1 MFSLKHYFLSLLSLT
16 GLNLVNG
23 TLNNEHKLRNDLFQ
37 NYSAD
42 CLPLG
47 HQESITLKMGVA
59 FRAFNSIDQVEGT
72 LTANIWLRHWWRDG
86 NLIWNP
92 DDYNNITEMAVNT
105 EPGGD
110 SSIWVP
116 DIYLYNTAEKPMEQL
131 DYSRAHVYS
140 DGYIIWSRP
149 GIIKS
154 TCIFDL
160 RSFPYDT
167 QHCLFKFGSWV
178 YHDGQMNLT
187 LDEGSVDVSNFQEND
202 GWNLANFSSK
212 LNFVKY
218 NCCPELYPDI
228 TFNITLERLPGYY
241 TLNIITPAYATS
253 SLMIISFLVP
263 WDSGERISFAITVM
277 LSLIVFLLILSENLP
292 KTNTKP
298 LLSEMLIGLT
308 FFSLL
313 CVFFT
318 VFVSAMYSYKS
329 KKENLIF
336 KVIKKISYYLPN
348 LPEMKNLPNLPNMS
362 GFGSCLPGSN
372 RDGSQ
377 DTVTHM
383 TITES
388 EVDVDDFIYA
398 TEELSGIEHR
408 TNSYQEVMVDG
419 NSKKVRRNESNLST
433 LTQRSI
439 TSSDSNASNASNGSN
454 ATKQSNNSE
463 DSNSSKGSDDS
474 NDSNDSDATTASE
487 KKVKIYARKLESI
500 FTVIFLVSFI
510 IYTIIMF
517 AFIPI

>member
-1 MFSLKHYFLSLLSLT
+1 
-16 GLNLVNG
+16 
-23 TLNNEHKLRNDLFQ
+23 
-37 NYSAD
+37 
-42 CLPLG
+42 
-47 HQESITLKMGVA
+47 MGVA

-92 DDYNNITEMAVNT
+92 EDYNNITEIAVNT
-105 EPGGD
+105 DPQLEH
-110 SSIWVP
+110 SIWVP

-154 TCIFDL
+154 TCTFDL

-187 LDEGSVDVSNFQEND
+187 QDAGSIDVSNFQEND
-202 GWNLANFSSK
+202 GWNLADYSSK

-228 TFNITLERLPGYY
+228 TFNVTIERLPGYY

-298 LLSEMLIGLT
+298 LLSEMHIGLT
-308 FFSLL
+308 FYSQL

-318 VFVSAMYSYKS
+318 VFESAM
-329 KKENLIF
+329 
-336 KVIKKISYYLPN
+336 
-348 LPEMKNLPNLPNMS
+348 
-362 GFGSCLPGSN
+362 
-372 RDGSQ
+372 
-377 DTVTHM
+377 
-383 TITES
+383 
-388 EVDVDDFIYA
+388 
-398 TEELSGIEHR
+398 
-408 TNSYQEVMVDG
+408 
-419 NSKKVRRNESNLST
+419 
-433 LTQRSI
+433 
-439 TSSDSNASNASNGSN
+439 
-454 ATKQSNNSE
+454 
-463 DSNSSKGSDDS
+463 
-474 NDSNDSDATTASE
+474 
-487 KKVKIYARKLESI
+487 
-500 FTVIFLVSFI
+500 
-510 IYTIIMF
+510 
-517 AFIPI
+517 

>member
-1 MFSLKHYFLSLLSLT
+1 MSVFFLLLIMFNIKSIFISLLSVFSVSSAVDNHELR
-16 GLNLVNG
+16 
-23 TLNNEHKLRNDLFQ
+23 LRNDLFQ
-37 NYSAD
+37 NYNSD

-47 HQESITLKMGVA
+47 DQESISLRMGIA

-72 LTANIWLRHWWRDG
+72 LTANIWLRHWWNDG

-92 DDYNNITEMAVNT
+92 EDYNNITDIALNT

-110 SSIWVP
+110 SSVWIP

-131 DYSRAHVYS
+131 DYSRAHVYY
-140 DGYIIWSRP
+140 DGSIIWSRP
-149 GIIKS
+149 GILKS
-154 TCIFDL
+154 TCTFDL

-187 LDEGSVDVSNFQEND
+187 MDNNSVDISNFQEND
-202 GWNLANFSSK
+202 GWNLANFSSA

-336 KVIKKISYYLPN
+336 KIIKKISGYLPN
-348 LPEMKNLPNLPNMS
+348 IPDLSDFN
-362 GFGSCLPGSN
+362 GCLPRNGN
-372 RDGSQ
+372 GNGNNNGEK

-388 EVDVDDFIYA
+388 EVDLDVDVDGFIYD
-398 TEELSGIEHR
+398 TEEQIGHR
-408 TNSYQEVMVDG
+408 TTSYQNVFSGG
-419 NSKKVRRNESNLST
+419 NTVVKRTLRHRSGSQDDNQST
-433 LTQRSI
+433 T
-439 TSSDSNASNASNGSN
+439 T
-454 ATKQSNNSE
+454 TETEKSE
-463 DSNSSKGSDDS
+463 ES

-517 AFIPI
+517 AFIPM

>member
-1 MFSLKHYFLSLLSLT
+1 MIKKIFLTFLLSVINYKTSGEQINNNDIERQLRS
-16 GLNLVNG
+16 NLF
-23 TLNNEHKLRNDLFQ
+23 E
-37 NYSAD
+37 NYSSD

-47 HQESITLKMGVA
+47 NQSLISLKMGVA

-72 LTANIWLRHWWRDG
+72 LTANIWLRHWWKDG
-86 NLIWNP
+86 NLVWDP
-92 DDYNNITEMAVNT
+92 EQYNGITDIAVNT
-105 EPGGD
+105 EPGAEH
-110 SSIWVP
+110 SLWVP

-131 DYSRAHVYS
+131 DYSRAHVYY
-140 DGYIIWSRP
+140 DGSIIWSRP
-149 GIIKS
+149 GIITS
-154 TCIFDL
+154 TCTFDL
-160 RSFPYDT
+160 RYFPYDT

-178 YHDGQMNLT
+178 YHDSQMNLT
-187 LDEGSVDVSNFQEND
+187 KDEGSIDISNFQDND
-202 GWNLANFSSK
+202 GWNLSDYSSS

-336 KVIKKISYYLPN
+336 KLIKSISNRLPN
-348 LPEMKNLPNLPNMS
+348 LNKLNLT
-362 GFGSCLPGSN
+362 GCLPKLESG
-372 RDGSQ
+372 
-377 DTVTHM
+377 DTVTKM
-383 TITES
+383 TLTES
-388 EVDVDDFIYA
+388 DVDEDLS
-398 TEELSGIEHR
+398 ELQFR
-408 TNSYQEVMVDG
+408 TNSYRNVMKPKETEAETENENTVIERSVSQNNLNL
-419 NSKKVRRNESNLST
+419 NSEPDNDSNLS
-433 LTQRSI
+433 
-439 TSSDSNASNASNGSN
+439 GE
-454 ATKQSNNSE
+454 SE
-463 DSNSSKGSDDS
+463 K
-474 NDSNDSDATTASE
+474 TTASE
-487 KKVKIYARKLESI
+487 KKVKVYARKLESI
-500 FTVIFLVSFI
+500 FTVIFLFSFI
-510 IYTIIMF
+510 VYTIIMF
-517 AFIPI
+517 AFIPIQ

>member
-1 MFSLKHYFLSLLSLT
+1 MFNKIFSALALLLFNTIPVTEST
-16 GLNLVNG
+16 IRDEFN
-23 TLNNEHKLRNDLFQ
+23 LRNDLFQ
-37 NYSAD
+37 NYNPD

-47 HQESITLKMGVA
+47 NQSSISLQMGIA

-72 LTANIWLRHWWRDG
+72 LTANIWLRHWWKDG
-86 NLIWNP
+86 NLVWNP
-92 DDYNNITEMAVNT
+92 DDYNGVTDIAVNT
-105 EPGGD
+105 DPQLEHN
-110 SSIWVP
+110 IWVP

-131 DYSRAHVYS
+131 DYSRAHIYH
-140 DGYIIWSRP
+140 DGSIIWSRP
-149 GIIKS
+149 GILTS
-154 TCIFDL
+154 TCTFDL

-187 LDEGSVDVSNFQEND
+187 MDDGSVDISNFQEND
-202 GWNLANFSSK
+202 GWNLANYSSS

-228 TFNITLERLPGYY
+228 TFNITLDRLPGYY

-336 KVIKKISYYLPN
+336 KLIKRVSNYLPN
-348 LPEMKNLPNLPNMS
+348 INSL
-362 GFGSCLPGSN
+362 
-372 RDGSQ
+372 DGCMTKLENG
-377 DTVTHM
+377 D
-383 TITES
+383 TITRMTLTET
-388 EVDVDDFIYA
+388 DVDLYLEQENESN
-398 TEELSGIEHR
+398 TETIEHR
-408 TNSYQEVMVDG
+408 TESYQNVMG
-419 NSKKVRRNESNLST
+419 GKQKIGLVRRNNSTLSNLST
-433 LTQRSI
+433 FT
-439 TSSDSNASNASNGSN
+439 N
-454 ATKQSNNSE
+454 QSNTINT
-463 DSNSSKGSDDS
+463 DDNNSSISGNSGESGDS
-474 NDSNDSDATTASE
+474 GESDATTASE
-487 KKVKIYARKLESI
+487 KKVKSYAQKLESI

-510 IYTIIMF
+510 IYTVVMF
-517 AFIPI
+517 AFIPM

>member
-1 MFSLKHYFLSLLSLT
+1 MFNLKHFFLSLLSLT
-16 GLNLVNG
+16 SLKSANG
-23 TLNNEHKLRNDLFQ
+23 ALSNEHKLRNDLFQ

-47 HQESITLKMGVA
+47 HQDSITLKMGVA

-92 DDYNNITEMAVNT
+92 EDYNNITDIAVNT
-105 EPGGD
+105 EPGGEY
-110 SSIWVP
+110 SIWVP

-140 DGYIIWSRP
+140 DGHIIWSRP

-187 LDEGSVDVSNFQEND
+187 QDEGSVDVSNFQEND
-202 GWNLANFSSK
+202 GWNLADFSSK

-336 KVIKKISYYLPN
+336 KIIKKISYYLPN
-348 LPEMKNLPNLPNMS
+348 LPEMKNLPNIPNMS
-362 GFGSCLPGSN
+362 GLGSCLPGN
-372 RDGSQ
+372 KGDRSQ

-383 TITES
+383 SITES
-388 EVDVDDFIYA
+388 DVDVDDFIYA
-398 TEELSGIEHR
+398 TEELTGLEHR
-408 TNSYQEVMVDG
+408 TNSYQEVIVG
-419 NSKKVRRNESNLST
+419 GTGKKVTRNESNLSNLST

-439 TSSDSNASNASNGSN
+439 KSAESNDSNESNKSN
-454 ATKQSNNSE
+454 ATEKSANSKG
-463 DSNSSKGSDDS
+463 SKSSKDSDDS
-474 NDSNDSDATTASE
+474 NTTTASE

-500 FTVIFLVSFI
+500 FTVIFLISFI
-510 IYTIIMF
+510 VYTIIMF
-517 AFIPI
+517 AFIPM

>member
-1 MFSLKHYFLSLLSLT
+1 MFNLKHFFLSFLSLASLK
-16 GLNLVNG
+16 LVSG
-23 TLNNEHKLRNDLFQ
+23 TLNNEHKLRSDLFQ

-47 HQESITLKMGVA
+47 DQDLITLKMGVA

-92 DDYNNITEMAVNT
+92 EDYNNITEIAVNT

-154 TCIFDL
+154 TCTFNL

-167 QHCLFKFGSWV
+167 QHCPFKFGSWV

-202 GWNLANFSSK
+202 GWNLADFSSK

-218 NCCPELYPDI
+218 TCCPELYPDI
-228 TFNITLERLPGYY
+228 TLNVTLERLPGYY

-348 LPEMKNLPNLPNMS
+348 LPEMTNLPSFN
-362 GFGSCLPGSN
+362 GCLPGTRRNS
-372 RDGSQ
+372 DT
-377 DTVTHM
+377 DTVTQM

-388 EVDVDDFIYA
+388 EVDLDDYIYD
-398 TEELSGIEHR
+398 TEEQTGIEHR
-408 TNSYQEVMVDG
+408 TNSYQEVMVG
-419 NSKKVRRNESNLST
+419 GTVKRVRRNESILST
-433 LTQRSI
+433 LTQRS
-439 TSSDSNASNASNGSN
+439 TNSVNSNESNASNESNESN
-454 ATKQSNNSE
+454 ATEQSNNS
-463 DSNSSKGSDDS
+463 DDSKGSD
-474 NDSNDSDATTASE
+474 DSDATTASE

-517 AFIPI
+517 AFIPM